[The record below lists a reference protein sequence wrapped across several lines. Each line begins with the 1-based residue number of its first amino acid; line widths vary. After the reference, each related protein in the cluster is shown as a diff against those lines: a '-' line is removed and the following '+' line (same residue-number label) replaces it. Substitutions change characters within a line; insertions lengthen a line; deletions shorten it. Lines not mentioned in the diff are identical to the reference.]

1 MANKF
6 LKTATALTIMG
17 TSLLGAG
24 AFTAK
29 ADNTDSLKFNDVPA
43 NHWSTKAIYDLTNRK
58 VVQGYGNNI
67 FGFGDNVTRGQVA
80 RMIYMYVKPVDADAS
95 FKNPFT
101 DIKGHMFEKEIRAL
115 AKAGLVSGYGDAK
128 YGPDDVLTR
137 EQMAQVLTNAFKF
150 KSTKTTS
157 FTDIDKNSWAL
168 KAISALEENGVTIG
182 TGGKMYSPY
191 AHVTRGQVARMIYM
205 YVKPVDADASFKNPF
220 TDIKGHLFEKEIRAL
235 AKAGLVNGFGD
246 GKYGPDDILTRE
258 QMAQVLKNAFK
269 FKATKTTKFA
279 DVDKNSWSYD
289 AISALEENGVTIG
302 TGGNMYSP
310 KMFVT
315 REAYSQFLFNSI
327 NAVEKEE
334 KPEVKPDPK
343 PETKP
348 EEKPEVKPD
357 PKPETKPEEKPEV
370 KPDPK
375 PETKPEEKPEVK
387 PDPKPET
394 NLPSSID
401 KGLVTEEVTYNPN
414 AMKNPIAQKSISTEA
429 QNLIKSVN
437 AKFGTNL
444 KYADLNGT
452 IRIIDKNMYLPEG
465 TIGAQVYVNATSEND
480 FKIIFLDNNEATI
493 ELAKKWTTML
503 NSDLVLD
510 KEIQETVDAQEINNY
525 EKGKYKIRVGHS
537 TADHMMYIQVRV

>member
-80 RMIYMYVKPVDADAS
+80 RMIYMYVKPA
-95 FKNPFT
+95 
-101 DIKGHMFEKEIRAL
+101 
-115 AKAGLVSGYGDAK
+115 
-128 YGPDDVLTR
+128 
-137 EQMAQVLTNAFKF
+137 
-150 KSTKTTS
+150 
-157 FTDIDKNSWAL
+157 
-168 KAISALEENGVTIG
+168 
-182 TGGKMYSPY
+182 
-191 AHVTRGQVARMIYM
+191 
-205 YVKPVDADASFKNPF
+205 DADASFKNPF
-220 TDIKGHLFEKEIRAL
+220 TDIKGHLFEKEILAL

-258 QMAQVLKNAFK
+258 QMAQVLTNAFK

-279 DVDKNSWSYD
+279 DVDKNSWSYG
-289 AISALEENGVTIG
+289 AISALEENRVTIG
-302 TGGNMYSP
+302 TGDNMYSP

-315 REAYSQFLFNSI
+315 REAYSQFLYNSI
-327 NAVEKEE
+327 NAVEKETKPE
-334 KPEVKPDPK
+334 VKPDPKPETKPEVKPDPK

-357 PKPETKPEEKPEV
+357 PKPETKPEINLP
-370 KPDPK
+370 
-375 PETKPEEKPEVK
+375 
-387 PDPKPET
+387 T
-394 NLPSSID
+394 NLD
-401 KGLVTEEVTYNPN
+401 KGLTTEDITYNPV
-414 AMKNPIAQKSISTEA
+414 AMNDPIAQKSISTEA

-437 AKFGTNL
+437 SKHGTNL

-452 IRIIDKNMYLPEG
+452 IRILDKNMYLPAG
-465 TIGAQVYVNATSEND
+465 TIGAQVYIDANNEDD

-493 ELAKKWTTML
+493 ELAKKWVAML
-503 NSDLVLD
+503 NSALVLD
-510 KEIQETVDAQEINNY
+510 KEIQETVDAQAINNY

-537 TADHMMYIQVRV
+537 TAEHMMYVEVEPK

>member
-1 MANKF
+1 MLKYLDFIFKFDTIKESIKKLIYLEEQTMANKF

-29 ADNTDSLKFNDVPA
+29 ADNTDSLKFSDVPA

-80 RMIYMYVKPVDADAS
+80 RMIYMYVKPADADAS

-101 DIKGHMFEKEIRAL
+101 DIRGHMFEKEIRAL
-115 AKAGLVSGYGDAK
+115 AKAGLVNGYGEGK
-128 YGPDDVLTR
+128 FGPDDVLTR

-150 KSTKTTS
+150 KATKTTS
-157 FTDIDKNSWAL
+157 FTDVDKNSWAL

-191 AHVTRGQVARMIYM
+191 AHVTR
-205 YVKPVDADASFKNPF
+205 
-220 TDIKGHLFEKEIRAL
+220 
-235 AKAGLVNGFGD
+235 
-246 GKYGPDDILTRE
+246 E
-258 QMAQVLKNAFK
+258 Q
-269 FKATKTTKFA
+269 
-279 DVDKNSWSYD
+279 
-289 AISALEENGVTIG
+289 
-302 TGGNMYSP
+302 
-310 KMFVT
+310 
-315 REAYSQFLFNSI
+315 YSQFLYNSI
-327 NAVEKEE
+327 NAVEKEN

-348 EEKPEVKPD
+348 EEKPEVKP
-357 PKPETKPEEKPEV
+357 
-370 KPDPK
+370 
-375 PETKPEEKPEVK
+375 
-387 PDPKPET
+387 
-394 NLPSSID
+394 PSSID

-437 AKFGTNL
+437 SKYGTNL
-444 KYADLNGT
+444 KYADINGT
-452 IRIIDKNMYLPEG
+452 IRLVDKNMYLPAG
-465 TIGAQVYVNATSEND
+465 TIGAQVYIDAVSEND

-525 EKGKYKIRVGHS
+525 EKGNYKVRVGHS

>member
-1 MANKF
+1 MFNLGTIKESMKKLIYLEEQTMANKF

-29 ADNTDSLKFNDVPA
+29 AADNTDSLKFNDVPA

-80 RMIYMYVKPVDADAS
+80 RMIYMYVKPADANAS

-101 DIKGHMFEKEIRAL
+101 DIKGHLFEKEILAL
-115 AKAGLVSGYGDAK
+115 AKAGLVNGFGDGK
-128 YGPDDVLTR
+128 YGPDDILTR

-150 KSTKTTS
+150 KATKTTS

-182 TGGKMYSPY
+182 TGGNMYSPY
-191 AHVTRGQVARMIYM
+191 THVTR
-205 YVKPVDADASFKNPF
+205 
-220 TDIKGHLFEKEIRAL
+220 
-235 AKAGLVNGFGD
+235 
-246 GKYGPDDILTRE
+246 E
-258 QMAQVLKNAFK
+258 Q
-269 FKATKTTKFA
+269 
-279 DVDKNSWSYD
+279 
-289 AISALEENGVTIG
+289 
-302 TGGNMYSP
+302 
-310 KMFVT
+310 
-315 REAYSQFLFNSI
+315 YSQFLYNSI
-327 NAVEKEE
+327 NAVEKETKPEVKPDPKPEE

-343 PETKP
+343 PEEKPEVKPDPKPEEKPEVKPDPKPEEKPEVKPDPKP

-357 PKPETKPEEKPEV
+357 PKPETKPEEKP
-370 KPDPK
+370 DPK
-375 PETKPEEKPEVK
+375 PETKPEEKP
-387 PDPKPET
+387 DT
-394 NLPSSID
+394 NLPSSLD

-437 AKFGTNL
+437 AKYGTNL

-537 TADHMMYIQVRV
+537 TADHMMYVQVRV

>member
-29 ADNTDSLKFNDVPA
+29 ADNTDSLKFSDVPA

-80 RMIYMYVKPVDADAS
+80 RMIYMYVKPADADAS

-101 DIKGHMFEKEIRAL
+101 DIGGHMFEKEIRAL
-115 AKAGLVSGYGDAK
+115 AKAGLVNGYGQGK
-128 YGPDDVLTR
+128 FGPDDVLTR

-150 KSTKTTS
+150 KATKTTS

-191 AHVTRGQVARMIYM
+191 AHVTR
-205 YVKPVDADASFKNPF
+205 
-220 TDIKGHLFEKEIRAL
+220 
-235 AKAGLVNGFGD
+235 
-246 GKYGPDDILTRE
+246 E
-258 QMAQVLKNAFK
+258 Q
-269 FKATKTTKFA
+269 
-279 DVDKNSWSYD
+279 
-289 AISALEENGVTIG
+289 
-302 TGGNMYSP
+302 
-310 KMFVT
+310 
-315 REAYSQFLFNSI
+315 YSQFLYNSI
-327 NAVEKEE
+327 NAVEKETKPEVKPDPKPETKPEVKPDPKPETKPEVKPDPKPETKPEE

-394 NLPSSID
+394 KPEEKPEVKPDPKPETKPEEKPETNLPTSLD
-401 KGLVTEEVTYNPN
+401 KVLTTEDVIY
-414 AMKNPIAQKSISTEA
+414 NPIAMDNPISQKSISTEA
-429 QNLIKSVN
+429 QNIIKSVN
-437 AKFGTNL
+437 SKFGTNL

-452 IRIIDKNMYLPEG
+452 IRILDKNMYLPAG
-465 TIGAQVYVNATSEND
+465 TIGAQVYIDANNEND

-493 ELAKKWTTML
+493 ELTKKWVTML
-503 NSDLVLD
+503 NSDLVLN
-510 KEIQETVDAQEINNY
+510 KEIQETVDAQSINNY

-537 TADHMMYIQVRV
+537 TADHMMYVEVEPK

>member
-29 ADNTDSLKFNDVPA
+29 ADNTDSLKFSDVPA

-80 RMIYMYVKPVDADAS
+80 RMIYMYVKPADADAS

-101 DIKGHMFEKEIRAL
+101 DIRGHMFEKEIRAL
-115 AKAGLVSGYGDAK
+115 AKAGLVNGYGEGK
-128 YGPDDVLTR
+128 FGPDDVLTR

-150 KSTKTTS
+150 KATKTTS

-191 AHVTRGQVARMIYM
+191 AHVTR
-205 YVKPVDADASFKNPF
+205 
-220 TDIKGHLFEKEIRAL
+220 
-235 AKAGLVNGFGD
+235 
-246 GKYGPDDILTRE
+246 E
-258 QMAQVLKNAFK
+258 Q
-269 FKATKTTKFA
+269 
-279 DVDKNSWSYD
+279 
-289 AISALEENGVTIG
+289 
-302 TGGNMYSP
+302 
-310 KMFVT
+310 
-315 REAYSQFLFNSI
+315 YSQFLYNSI
-327 NAVEKEE
+327 NAVEKET

-394 NLPSSID
+394 KPEE
-401 KGLVTEEVTYNPN
+401 KPETKPETKPEVPAGLDASLANEKLVYYPE
-414 AMKNPIAQKSISTEA
+414 ALKNPIVQKQVSSEA
-429 QNLIKSVN
+429 QSIIKDINS
-437 AKFGTNL
+437 TYSTSL
-444 KYADLNGT
+444 KYKEIGGSIDLL
-452 IRIIDKNMYLPEG
+452 DSNMYLPEG
-465 TIGAQVYVNATSEND
+465 SIGAQFSVVGSSGD
-480 FKIIFLDNNEATI
+480 FKIYFLDNNKATV
-493 ELAKKWTTML
+493 ELAKQWTTLLSGL
-503 NSDLVLD
+503 NLD
-510 KEIQETVDAQEINNY
+510 KEIQETVDARKINNY
-525 EKGKYKIRVGHS
+525 EKGNYKIRIGQS
-537 TADHMMYIQVRV
+537 MADHTMYVDVHSK

>member
-101 DIKGHMFEKEIRAL
+101 DIKGH
-115 AKAGLVSGYGDAK
+115 
-128 YGPDDVLTR
+128 
-137 EQMAQVLTNAFKF
+137 
-150 KSTKTTS
+150 
-157 FTDIDKNSWAL
+157 
-168 KAISALEENGVTIG
+168 
-182 TGGKMYSPY
+182 
-191 AHVTRGQVARMIYM
+191 
-205 YVKPVDADASFKNPF
+205 
-220 TDIKGHLFEKEIRAL
+220 LFEKEIRAL

-258 QMAQVLKNAFK
+258 QMAQVLTNAFK

>member
-1 MANKF
+1 MTNKF

-29 ADNTDSLKFNDVPA
+29 AADNTDSLKFNDVPA

-80 RMIYMYVKPVDADAS
+80 RMIYMYVKPA
-95 FKNPFT
+95 
-101 DIKGHMFEKEIRAL
+101 
-115 AKAGLVSGYGDAK
+115 
-128 YGPDDVLTR
+128 
-137 EQMAQVLTNAFKF
+137 
-150 KSTKTTS
+150 
-157 FTDIDKNSWAL
+157 
-168 KAISALEENGVTIG
+168 
-182 TGGKMYSPY
+182 
-191 AHVTRGQVARMIYM
+191 
-205 YVKPVDADASFKNPF
+205 DADASFKNPF
-220 TDIKGHLFEKEIRAL
+220 TDIKGHLFEKEILAL

-258 QMAQVLKNAFK
+258 QMAQVLTNAFK

-302 TGGNMYSP
+302 TGDNMYSP

-315 REAYSQFLFNSI
+315 REAYSQFLYNSI
-327 NAVEKEE
+327 NVIEKVQ

-348 EEKPEVKPD
+348 EEKPD
-357 PKPETKPEEKPEV
+357 
-370 KPDPK
+370 
-375 PETKPEEKPEVK
+375 
-387 PDPKPET
+387 T
-394 NLPSSID
+394 NLPSSLD

-437 AKFGTNL
+437 AKYGTNL

-537 TADHMMYIQVRV
+537 TADHMMYVQVRV

>member
-1 MANKF
+1 MEEQTMANKF

-67 FGFGDNVTRGQVA
+67 FGFGDN
-80 RMIYMYVKPVDADAS
+80 
-95 FKNPFT
+95 
-101 DIKGHMFEKEIRAL
+101 
-115 AKAGLVSGYGDAK
+115 
-128 YGPDDVLTR
+128 
-137 EQMAQVLTNAFKF
+137 
-150 KSTKTTS
+150 
-157 FTDIDKNSWAL
+157 
-168 KAISALEENGVTIG
+168 
-182 TGGKMYSPY
+182 
-191 AHVTRGQVARMIYM
+191 VTRGQVARMIYM

-327 NAVEKEE
+327 NAVEKEEKPEVKPDPKPETKPEE

>member
-1 MANKF
+1 MFKFGTIKESMKKLIYLEEQTMANKF

-29 ADNTDSLKFNDVPA
+29 ADNTDSLKFSDVPA

-58 VVQGYGNNI
+58 VVQGYGNKI

-80 RMIYMYVKPVDADAS
+80 RMIYMYVKPADADAS

-101 DIKGHMFEKEIRAL
+101 DIKGHLFEKEILAL
-115 AKAGLVSGYGDAK
+115 AKAGLVNGFGDGK
-128 YGPDDVLTR
+128 YGPDDILTR

-150 KSTKTTS
+150 KATKTTS

-182 TGGKMYSPY
+182 TGDNMYSPY
-191 AHVTRGQVARMIYM
+191 THVTR
-205 YVKPVDADASFKNPF
+205 
-220 TDIKGHLFEKEIRAL
+220 
-235 AKAGLVNGFGD
+235 
-246 GKYGPDDILTRE
+246 E
-258 QMAQVLKNAFK
+258 Q
-269 FKATKTTKFA
+269 
-279 DVDKNSWSYD
+279 
-289 AISALEENGVTIG
+289 
-302 TGGNMYSP
+302 
-310 KMFVT
+310 
-315 REAYSQFLFNSI
+315 YSQFLYNSI
-327 NAVEKEE
+327 NAVEKET

-375 PETKPEEKPEVK
+375 PETKPEEKP
-387 PDPKPET
+387 DT

-414 AMKNPIAQKSISTEA
+414 AMKNQIAQKSISTEA

-437 AKFGTNL
+437 SKYGTNL
-444 KYADLNGT
+444 KYTDLNGT
-452 IRIIDKNMYLPEG
+452 IRLVDKNMYLPAG
-465 TIGAQVYVNATSEND
+465 TIGAQVYIDAVSEND

-503 NSDLVLD
+503 NSELVLD

-525 EKGKYKIRVGHS
+525 EKGKYKVRVGHS

>member
-1 MANKF
+1 MLNYLDFIFKFGTIKESMKKLIYLEEQTMANKF

-29 ADNTDSLKFNDVPA
+29 AADNTDSLKFNDVPA

-80 RMIYMYVKPVDADAS
+80 RMIYMYLKPA
-95 FKNPFT
+95 
-101 DIKGHMFEKEIRAL
+101 
-115 AKAGLVSGYGDAK
+115 
-128 YGPDDVLTR
+128 
-137 EQMAQVLTNAFKF
+137 
-150 KSTKTTS
+150 
-157 FTDIDKNSWAL
+157 
-168 KAISALEENGVTIG
+168 
-182 TGGKMYSPY
+182 
-191 AHVTRGQVARMIYM
+191 
-205 YVKPVDADASFKNPF
+205 DADASFKNPF
-220 TDIKGHLFEKEIRAL
+220 TDIKGHLFEKEILAL

-258 QMAQVLKNAFK
+258 QMAQVLTNAFK
-269 FKATKTTKFA
+269 FKSTKTTTFT
-279 DVDKNSWSYD
+279 DVDKNSWSLK

-315 REAYSQFLFNSI
+315 REAYSQFLYNSI
-327 NAVEKEE
+327 NAVEKETKPEVKPDPKPETKPEE

-394 NLPSSID
+394 KPEEKPETKPELP
-401 KGLVTEEVTYNPN
+401 KGLDASLVAEDFSYYPESLNTPVV
-414 AMKNPIAQKSISTEA
+414 QKQLSQEA
-429 QNLIKSVN
+429 QGILKGINSKYN
-437 AKFGTNL
+437 TNL
-444 KYADLNGT
+444 QYKDPVH
-452 IRIIDKNMYLPEG
+452 IVDKNMYLPQG
-465 TIGAQVYVNATSEND
+465 SIGAQFSVAGSPDD
-480 FKIIFLDNNEATI
+480 FKILFLDNNKATV
-493 ELAKKWTTML
+493 ELAKKWTTLL
-503 NSDLVLD
+503 NGLNLD
-510 KEIQETVDAQEINNY
+510 KEIQETVDAKTINNY
-525 EKGKYKIRVGHS
+525 QKGNYKIRIGQSMTEH
-537 TADHMMYIQVRV
+537 TMYIDVQPK

>member
-80 RMIYMYVKPVDADAS
+80 RMIYMYVKPA
-95 FKNPFT
+95 
-101 DIKGHMFEKEIRAL
+101 
-115 AKAGLVSGYGDAK
+115 
-128 YGPDDVLTR
+128 
-137 EQMAQVLTNAFKF
+137 
-150 KSTKTTS
+150 
-157 FTDIDKNSWAL
+157 
-168 KAISALEENGVTIG
+168 
-182 TGGKMYSPY
+182 
-191 AHVTRGQVARMIYM
+191 
-205 YVKPVDADASFKNPF
+205 DADASFKNPF

-357 PKPETKPEEKPEV
+357 PKPETKPETKPEEKPEV

-375 PETKPEEKPEVK
+375 PETKPEVKPDPKPETKPEVK
-387 PDPKPET
+387 PDPKPETKPEEKPET

-525 EKGKYKIRVGHS
+525 EKGIYKIRVGHS

>member
-43 NHWSTKAIYDLTNRK
+43 NHWSTKAIYDLTNRR

-80 RMIYMYVKPVDADAS
+80 RMIYMYVKPADADAS
-95 FKNPFT
+95 FKNPF
-101 DIKGHMFEKEIRAL
+101 I
-115 AKAGLVSGYGDAK
+115 
-128 YGPDDVLTR
+128 
-137 EQMAQVLTNAFKF
+137 
-150 KSTKTTS
+150 
-157 FTDIDKNSWAL
+157 
-168 KAISALEENGVTIG
+168 
-182 TGGKMYSPY
+182 
-191 AHVTRGQVARMIYM
+191 
-205 YVKPVDADASFKNPF
+205 
-220 TDIKGHLFEKEIRAL
+220 DIKGHLFEKEILAL

-258 QMAQVLKNAFK
+258 QMAKVLTNAFK
-269 FKATKTTKFA
+269 FKATKTSKFA
-279 DVDKNSWSYD
+279 DVDKNSWSYG

-315 REAYSQFLFNSI
+315 REAYSQFLYNSI
-327 NAVEKEE
+327 NAVEKETKPEE

-375 PETKPEEKPEVK
+375 PETKPEEKS
-387 PDPKPET
+387 DT

-414 AMKNPIAQKSISTEA
+414 AMKNQIAQKSISTEA

-437 AKFGTNL
+437 SKYGTNL

-452 IRIIDKNMYLPEG
+452 IRLVDKNMYLPAG
-465 TIGAQVYVNATSEND
+465 TIGAQVYIDAVSEND

-503 NSDLVLD
+503 NSELVLD

-525 EKGKYKIRVGHS
+525 EKGKYKVRVGHS

>member
-29 ADNTDSLKFNDVPA
+29 AADNTDSLKFNDVPA

-80 RMIYMYVKPVDADAS
+80 RMIYMYVKPADANAS

-101 DIKGHMFEKEIRAL
+101 DIKGHLFEKEILAL
-115 AKAGLVSGYGDAK
+115 AKAGLVNGFGDGK
-128 YGPDDVLTR
+128 YGPDDILTR

-150 KSTKTTS
+150 KATKTTS

-182 TGGKMYSPY
+182 TGGNMYSPY
-191 AHVTRGQVARMIYM
+191 THVTR
-205 YVKPVDADASFKNPF
+205 
-220 TDIKGHLFEKEIRAL
+220 
-235 AKAGLVNGFGD
+235 
-246 GKYGPDDILTRE
+246 E
-258 QMAQVLKNAFK
+258 Q
-269 FKATKTTKFA
+269 
-279 DVDKNSWSYD
+279 
-289 AISALEENGVTIG
+289 
-302 TGGNMYSP
+302 
-310 KMFVT
+310 
-315 REAYSQFLFNSI
+315 YSQFLYNSI
-327 NAVEKEE
+327 NAVEKETKPEVKPDPKPEE

-343 PETKP
+343 PEEKPEVKPDPKPEEKPEVKPDPKPEEKPEVKPDPKP

-357 PKPETKPEEKPEV
+357 PKPETKPEEKP
-370 KPDPK
+370 D
-375 PETKPEEKPEVK
+375 
-387 PDPKPET
+387 T
-394 NLPSSID
+394 NLPSSLD

-437 AKFGTNL
+437 AKYGTNL

-537 TADHMMYIQVRV
+537 TADHMMYVQVRV

>member
-58 VVQGYGNNI
+58 IVQGYGNNI

-191 AHVTRGQVARMIYM
+191 AHVTR
-205 YVKPVDADASFKNPF
+205 
-220 TDIKGHLFEKEIRAL
+220 
-235 AKAGLVNGFGD
+235 
-246 GKYGPDDILTRE
+246 E
-258 QMAQVLKNAFK
+258 Q
-269 FKATKTTKFA
+269 
-279 DVDKNSWSYD
+279 
-289 AISALEENGVTIG
+289 
-302 TGGNMYSP
+302 
-310 KMFVT
+310 
-315 REAYSQFLFNSI
+315 YSQFLYNSI
-327 NAVEKEE
+327 NAVEKET

-387 PDPKPET
+387 PDSKPETKPEEKPEVKPDPKPETKPEEKPET
-394 NLPSSID
+394 NLPTSLD
-401 KGLVTEEVTYNPN
+401 KVLTTEDVIY
-414 AMKNPIAQKSISTEA
+414 NPIAMDNPISQKSISTEA
-429 QNLIKSVN
+429 QNIIKSVN
-437 AKFGTNL
+437 SKFGTNL

-452 IRIIDKNMYLPEG
+452 IRILDKNMYLPAG
-465 TIGAQVYVNATSEND
+465 TIGAQVYIDANNEND

-493 ELAKKWTTML
+493 ELTKKWVTML
-503 NSDLVLD
+503 NSDLVLN
-510 KEIQETVDAQEINNY
+510 KEIQETVDAQSINNY

-537 TADHMMYIQVRV
+537 TADHMMYVEVEPK

>member
-80 RMIYMYVKPVDADAS
+80 RMIYMYVKPA
-95 FKNPFT
+95 
-101 DIKGHMFEKEIRAL
+101 
-115 AKAGLVSGYGDAK
+115 
-128 YGPDDVLTR
+128 
-137 EQMAQVLTNAFKF
+137 
-150 KSTKTTS
+150 
-157 FTDIDKNSWAL
+157 
-168 KAISALEENGVTIG
+168 
-182 TGGKMYSPY
+182 
-191 AHVTRGQVARMIYM
+191 
-205 YVKPVDADASFKNPF
+205 DADASFKNPF
-220 TDIKGHLFEKEIRAL
+220 TDIKGHLFEKEILAL

-258 QMAQVLKNAFK
+258 QMAQVLTNAFK
-269 FKATKTTKFA
+269 FKSTKTTTFT
-279 DVDKNSWSYD
+279 DVDKNSWALK

-315 REAYSQFLFNSI
+315 REAYSQFLYNSI
-327 NAVEKEE
+327 NAVEKET

-357 PKPETKPEEKPEV
+357 PKPEVPAGLEESLVQPDFDFHPSALENPTV
-370 KPDPK
+370 KKQLAP
-375 PETKPEEKPEVK
+375 
-387 PDPKPET
+387 
-394 NLPSSID
+394 
-401 KGLVTEEVTYNPN
+401 
-414 AMKNPIAQKSISTEA
+414 EA
-429 QNLIKSVN
+429 QNILKEINSKYN
-437 AKFGTNL
+437 TNL
-444 KYADLNGT
+444 KYANLNGAVT
-452 IRIIDKNMYLPEG
+452 ILDKGMYYPEG
-465 TIGAQVYVNATSEND
+465 SYAGGQFVVEGEGDTFNIT
-480 FKIIFLDNNEATI
+480 FLDNNSATV
-493 ELAKKWTTML
+493 ELTKKWVAYLTGLDL
-503 NSDLVLD
+503 NQ
-510 KEIQETVDAQEINNY
+510 EIQNAVDSKSITNHQ
-525 EKGKYKIRVGHS
+525 KGDYKIRLGKTMIRDTMS
-537 TADHMMYIQVRV
+537 ILIEPK

>member
-29 ADNTDSLKFNDVPA
+29 ADNTDSLKFSDVPA

-80 RMIYMYVKPVDADAS
+80 RMIYMYVKPADADAS

-101 DIKGHMFEKEIRAL
+101 DIRGHMFEKEIRAL
-115 AKAGLVSGYGDAK
+115 AKAGLVNGYGEGK
-128 YGPDDVLTR
+128 FGPDDVLTR

-150 KSTKTTS
+150 KATKTTS
-157 FTDIDKNSWAL
+157 FTDVDKNSWAL

-191 AHVTRGQVARMIYM
+191 AHVTR
-205 YVKPVDADASFKNPF
+205 
-220 TDIKGHLFEKEIRAL
+220 
-235 AKAGLVNGFGD
+235 
-246 GKYGPDDILTRE
+246 E
-258 QMAQVLKNAFK
+258 Q
-269 FKATKTTKFA
+269 
-279 DVDKNSWSYD
+279 
-289 AISALEENGVTIG
+289 
-302 TGGNMYSP
+302 
-310 KMFVT
+310 
-315 REAYSQFLFNSI
+315 YSQFLYNSI
-327 NAVEKEE
+327 NAVEKET

-343 PETKP
+343 SETKP

-375 PETKPEEKPEVK
+375 PETKPEEKP
-387 PDPKPET
+387 DT

-437 AKFGTNL
+437 SKYGTNL
-444 KYADLNGT
+444 KYADINGT
-452 IRIIDKNMYLPEG
+452 IRLVDKNMYLPAG
-465 TIGAQVYVNATSEND
+465 TIGAQVYIDAVSEND

-525 EKGKYKIRVGHS
+525 EKGNYKVRVGHS

>member
-43 NHWSTKAIYDLTNRK
+43 NHWSTKAIYNLTNRK
-58 VVQGYGNNI
+58 IVQGYGNNI

-80 RMIYMYVKPVDADAS
+80 RMIYMYVKPADADAN

-101 DIKGHMFEKEIRAL
+101 DI
-115 AKAGLVSGYGDAK
+115 
-128 YGPDDVLTR
+128 
-137 EQMAQVLTNAFKF
+137 N
-150 KSTKTTS
+150 
-157 FTDIDKNSWAL
+157 
-168 KAISALEENGVTIG
+168 
-182 TGGKMYSPY
+182 
-191 AHVTRGQVARMIYM
+191 
-205 YVKPVDADASFKNPF
+205 
-220 TDIKGHLFEKEIRAL
+220 GHLFEKEILAL

-258 QMAQVLKNAFK
+258 QMAQVLTNAFK
-269 FKATKTTKFA
+269 FKSTKTTTFT
-279 DVDKNSWSYD
+279 DVDKNSWALK

-302 TGGNMYSP
+302 TGDDMYSP

-315 REAYSQFLFNSI
+315 REAYSQFLYNSI
-327 NAVEKEE
+327 NAVEKETKPEVKPDPKPETKPEE
-334 KPEVKPDPK
+334 KPEVRPDPK

-357 PKPETKPEEKPEV
+357 PKPETKPEINLP
-370 KPDPK
+370 
-375 PETKPEEKPEVK
+375 
-387 PDPKPET
+387 T
-394 NLPSSID
+394 NLD
-401 KGLVTEEVTYNPN
+401 KGLTTEDVTYNPV
-414 AMKNPIAQKSISTEA
+414 AMNDPIAQKSISTEA

-437 AKFGTNL
+437 SKHGTNL

-452 IRIIDKNMYLPEG
+452 IRILDKNMYLPAG
-465 TIGAQVYVNATSEND
+465 TIGAQVYIDANNEDD

-493 ELAKKWTTML
+493 ELAKKWVAML
-503 NSDLVLD
+503 NSALVLD
-510 KEIQETVDAQEINNY
+510 KEIQETVDAQAINNY

-537 TADHMMYIQVRV
+537 TAEHMMYVEVEPK

>member
-1 MANKF
+1 MLNYMDFIFKFCTIKESMNKLIYLEEQTMANKF

-29 ADNTDSLKFNDVPA
+29 AADNTDSLKFNDVPA
-43 NHWSTKAIYDLTNRK
+43 NHWSTKAIYDLANRK
-58 VVQGYGNNI
+58 VVAGYGNNV

-80 RMIYMYVKPVDADAS
+80 RMIYAYVKPADADAS
-95 FKNPFT
+95 FKNPFN
-101 DIKGHMFEKEIRAL
+101 DIKGHMFEKEILAL
-115 AKAGLVSGYGDAK
+115 AKAGLVSGYGEGK

-191 AHVTRGQVARMIYM
+191 AHVTR
-205 YVKPVDADASFKNPF
+205 
-220 TDIKGHLFEKEIRAL
+220 
-235 AKAGLVNGFGD
+235 
-246 GKYGPDDILTRE
+246 E
-258 QMAQVLKNAFK
+258 Q
-269 FKATKTTKFA
+269 
-279 DVDKNSWSYD
+279 
-289 AISALEENGVTIG
+289 
-302 TGGNMYSP
+302 
-310 KMFVT
+310 
-315 REAYSQFLFNSI
+315 YSQFLYNSI
-327 NAVEKEE
+327 NAVEKET

-357 PKPETKPEEKPEV
+357 PKPETKP
-370 KPDPK
+370 D
-375 PETKPEEKPEVK
+375 
-387 PDPKPET
+387 T

-414 AMKNPIAQKSISTEA
+414 AMKNSIAQKSISTEA

-437 AKFGTNL
+437 SKYGTNL

-452 IRIIDKNMYLPEG
+452 IRLVDKNMYLPAG
-465 TIGAQVYVNATSEND
+465 TIGAQVYIDAVSEND

-525 EKGKYKIRVGHS
+525 EKGKYKVRVGHS

>member
-80 RMIYMYVKPVDADAS
+80 RMIYMYVKPA
-95 FKNPFT
+95 
-101 DIKGHMFEKEIRAL
+101 
-115 AKAGLVSGYGDAK
+115 
-128 YGPDDVLTR
+128 
-137 EQMAQVLTNAFKF
+137 
-150 KSTKTTS
+150 
-157 FTDIDKNSWAL
+157 
-168 KAISALEENGVTIG
+168 
-182 TGGKMYSPY
+182 
-191 AHVTRGQVARMIYM
+191 
-205 YVKPVDADASFKNPF
+205 DADASFKNPF
-220 TDIKGHLFEKEIRAL
+220 TDIKGHLFEKEILAL

-258 QMAQVLKNAFK
+258 QMAQVLTNAFK
-269 FKATKTTKFA
+269 FNSTKTTTFT
-279 DVDKNSWSYD
+279 DVDKNSWALK

-315 REAYSQFLFNSI
+315 REAYSQFLYNSI
-327 NAVEKEE
+327 NAVEKET

-375 PETKPEEKPEVK
+375 PEVPAGLEENLVQPDFDFHPSALENPTVK
-387 PDPKPET
+387 KQLAP
-394 NLPSSID
+394 
-401 KGLVTEEVTYNPN
+401 
-414 AMKNPIAQKSISTEA
+414 EA
-429 QNLIKSVN
+429 QNILKEINSKYN
-437 AKFGTNL
+437 TNL
-444 KYADLNGT
+444 KYANLNGAVT
-452 IRIIDKNMYLPEG
+452 ILDKGMYYPEG
-465 TIGAQVYVNATSEND
+465 SYAGGQFVVEGEGDTFNIT
-480 FKIIFLDNNEATI
+480 FLDNNSATV
-493 ELAKKWTTML
+493 ELTKKWVAYLTGLDL
-503 NSDLVLD
+503 NQ
-510 KEIQETVDAQEINNY
+510 EIQNAVDSKSITNHQ
-525 EKGKYKIRVGHS
+525 KGDYKIRLGKTMIRDTMS
-537 TADHMMYIQVRV
+537 ILIEPK

>member
-29 ADNTDSLKFNDVPA
+29 ADNTDSLKFNDVPT

-80 RMIYMYVKPVDADAS
+80 RMIYMYVKPA
-95 FKNPFT
+95 
-101 DIKGHMFEKEIRAL
+101 
-115 AKAGLVSGYGDAK
+115 
-128 YGPDDVLTR
+128 
-137 EQMAQVLTNAFKF
+137 
-150 KSTKTTS
+150 
-157 FTDIDKNSWAL
+157 
-168 KAISALEENGVTIG
+168 
-182 TGGKMYSPY
+182 
-191 AHVTRGQVARMIYM
+191 
-205 YVKPVDADASFKNPF
+205 DADASFKNPF
-220 TDIKGHLFEKEIRAL
+220 TDIKGHLFEKEILAL

-258 QMAQVLKNAFK
+258 QMAQVLTNAFK

-279 DVDKNSWSYD
+279 DVDKNSWSYG
-289 AISALEENGVTIG
+289 AISALEENRVTIG
-302 TGGNMYSP
+302 TGDNMYSP

-315 REAYSQFLFNSI
+315 REAYSQFLYNSI
-327 NAVEKEE
+327 NAVEKETKPEVKPDSKPETKPEE
-334 KPEVKPDPK
+334 KPEVKPDPKPETKPEEKPEVRPDPK

-357 PKPETKPEEKPEV
+357 PKPETKPEEKP
-370 KPDPK
+370 DPK
-375 PETKPEEKPEVK
+375 PETKPEINLP
-387 PDPKPET
+387 T
-394 NLPSSID
+394 NLD
-401 KGLVTEEVTYNPN
+401 KGLTTEDVTYNPV
-414 AMKNPIAQKSISTEA
+414 AMNDPIAQKSISTEA

-437 AKFGTNL
+437 SKHGTNL

-452 IRIIDKNMYLPEG
+452 IRILDKNMYLPAG
-465 TIGAQVYVNATSEND
+465 TIGAQVYIDANNEDD

-493 ELAKKWTTML
+493 ELAKKWVAML
-503 NSDLVLD
+503 NSALVLD
-510 KEIQETVDAQEINNY
+510 KEIQETVDAQAINNY

-537 TADHMMYIQVRV
+537 TAEHMMYVEVEPK

>member
-1 MANKF
+1 MKKLIYLEEQTMANKF

-80 RMIYMYVKPVDADAS
+80 RMIYMYVKPADADAS

-101 DIKGHMFEKEIRAL
+101 DIKG
-115 AKAGLVSGYGDAK
+115 
-128 YGPDDVLTR
+128 
-137 EQMAQVLTNAFKF
+137 N
-150 KSTKTTS
+150 
-157 FTDIDKNSWAL
+157 
-168 KAISALEENGVTIG
+168 
-182 TGGKMYSPY
+182 
-191 AHVTRGQVARMIYM
+191 
-205 YVKPVDADASFKNPF
+205 
-220 TDIKGHLFEKEIRAL
+220 LFEKEILAL

-258 QMAQVLKNAFK
+258 QMAKVLTNAFR

-279 DVDKNSWSYD
+279 DVDKNSWAYG

-315 REAYSQFLFNSI
+315 REAYSQFLYNSI
-327 NAVEKEE
+327 NAVEKVQ

-343 PETKP
+343 PEVKP
-348 EEKPEVKPD
+348 DPKPEVKPD
-357 PKPETKPEEKPEV
+357 PKPEVKPDPKPEV

-375 PETKPEEKPEVK
+375 PEVKPDPKPEVK
-387 PDPKPET
+387 PDPKPEVKPDPKPEVKPDPKPEVKPDPKPEVKPEQPKVPEGLDM
-394 NLPSSID
+394 NIVSDDFEYFPESLENPAVKKQLSS
-401 KGLVTEEVTYNPN
+401 
-414 AMKNPIAQKSISTEA
+414 EA
-429 QNLIKSVN
+429 QNILKGINNKYH
-437 AKFGTNL
+437 TNL
-444 KYADLNGT
+444 KYDNLLGGVYVL
-452 IRIIDKNMYLPEG
+452 DKNMYLPEG
-465 TIGAQVYVNATSEND
+465 TIGAQFVVLGGAND
-480 FKIIFLDNNEATI
+480 FKILFLDNNEATV
-493 ELAKKWTTML
+493 ELTKKWVTFMNGL
-503 NSDLVLD
+503 NLD
-510 KEIQETVDAQEINNY
+510 KEIQETVEAKTINTY
-525 EKGKYKIRVGHS
+525 EKGNYKIRIGQS
-537 TADHMMYIQVRV
+537 TAEHTMYVEVEPK